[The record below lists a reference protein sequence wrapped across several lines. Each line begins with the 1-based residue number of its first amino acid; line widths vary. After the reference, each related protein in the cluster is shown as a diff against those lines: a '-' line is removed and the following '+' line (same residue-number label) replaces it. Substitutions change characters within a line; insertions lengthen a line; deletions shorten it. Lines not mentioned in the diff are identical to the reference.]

1 MTSHQPVLKR
11 RQVSR
16 EELHALVWKTPMSRL
31 SVGFGLS
38 SNRLAKI
45 CARLDVPVPPRGY
58 WAKKDAGKPVVAYRL
73 PPQKQGVP
81 SHADILPTPPVK
93 PIPAAERQTRD
104 VAVKAAEAVSVP
116 EATDRLHPMVRVWF
130 AEHKREQKE
139 RAQENRR
146 ARRDV
151 FNWSRPQRAD
161 LTERDLYRFR
171 VTSAVFRAVEA
182 AGGEVVKAP
191 VTGKVTFRAGGHE
204 IACSIV
210 EKLYRPLKMPEDKA
224 WTAWPDHHQTGL
236 HSTGFLRVT
245 ITTYLEGRQKQWI
258 ENERQKIGDVL
269 PEIAGAILSGGAI
282 LEGQKQERE
291 EAAHRYREEELRRLE
306 LQRQR
311 EAEERRWQRFTR
323 AAVDWEEHARLLV
336 FIAELK
342 RRLPSV
348 SKEVQEALRV
358 RIAWAEAHAR
368 EMDPLAAGL
377 QKLDEWI
384 EG

>member
-1 MTSHQPVLKR
+1 MNHQPALKR

-16 EELHALVWKTPMSRL
+16 EELYALVWKTPMSRL
-31 SVGFGLS
+31 SADFGLS
-38 SNRLAKI
+38 GNGLAKI

-73 PPQKQGVP
+73 PPQKQGGP
-81 SHADILPTPPVK
+81 SHADIRPTPPVK
-93 PIPAAERQTRD
+93 PVPVEELQTRD
-104 VAVKAAEAVSVP
+104 VAVKAAEAVMVP
-116 EATDRLHPMVRVWF
+116 EATDRLHPMVRAWF

-151 FNWSRPQRAD
+151 FSWSRPLLAD

-182 AGGEVVKAP
+182 AGGQVVKAP
-191 VTGKVTFRAGGHE
+191 VTGKVTFRAGGHD

-210 EKLYRPLKMPEDKA
+210 EKLYRPLKVPEDDA

-236 HSTGFLRVT
+236 YSSGFLRVT

-258 ENERQKIGDVL
+258 ENDKQKIGDVL
-269 PEIAGAILSGGAI
+269 PDIAGAVIAGGAF
-282 LEGQKQERE
+282 LERRERE
-291 EAAHRYREEELRRLE
+291 FQEAEDRRREEELRRLE
-306 LQRQR
+306 RQRQR
-311 EAEERRWQRFTR
+311 EAEERRWQRFTK
-323 AAVDWEEHARLLV
+323 AASDWEEHGRLLA

-342 RRLPSV
+342 RRLPSEAPEAQ
-348 SKEVQEALRV
+348 EVLRK
-358 RIAWAEAHAR
+358 RIEWAEGYATNL
-368 EMDPLAAGL
+368 DPLCRGL
-377 QKLDEWI
+377 QTLDRWI

>member
-1 MTSHQPVLKR
+1 MNHQPALKR

-16 EELHALVWKTPMSRL
+16 EELYALVWKTPMSRL
-31 SVGFGLS
+31 SADFGLS
-38 SNRLAKI
+38 GNGLAKI

-73 PPQKQGVP
+73 PPQKQGGP
-81 SHADILPTPPVK
+81 SHADIRPTPPVK
-93 PIPAAERQTRD
+93 PVPVEELQTRD
-104 VAVKAAEAVSVP
+104 VAVKAAEAVMVP
-116 EATDRLHPMVRVWF
+116 EATDRLHPMVRAWF

-151 FNWSRPQRAD
+151 FSWSRPLLDD

-182 AGGEVVKAP
+182 AGRQAVTAP
-191 VTGKVTFRAGGHE
+191 VTGKVTFRAGGHD

-210 EKLYRPLKMPEDKA
+210 EKLYRPLKVPEDDA

-236 HSTGFLRVT
+236 YSSGFLRVT

-258 ENERQKIGDVL
+258 ENDKQKIGDVL
-269 PEIAGAILSGGAI
+269 PDIAGAVIAGGAF
-282 LEGQKQERE
+282 LERRERE
-291 EAAHRYREEELRRLE
+291 FQEAEDRRREEELRRLE
-306 LQRQR
+306 RQRQR
-311 EAEERRWQRFTR
+311 EAEERRWQRFTK
-323 AAVDWEEHARLLV
+323 AASDWEEHGRLLA

-342 RRLPSV
+342 RRLPSEAPEAQ
-348 SKEVQEALRV
+348 EVLRK
-358 RIAWAEAHAR
+358 RIEWAEGYATNL
-368 EMDPLAAGL
+368 DPLCRGL
-377 QKLDEWI
+377 QTLDRWI